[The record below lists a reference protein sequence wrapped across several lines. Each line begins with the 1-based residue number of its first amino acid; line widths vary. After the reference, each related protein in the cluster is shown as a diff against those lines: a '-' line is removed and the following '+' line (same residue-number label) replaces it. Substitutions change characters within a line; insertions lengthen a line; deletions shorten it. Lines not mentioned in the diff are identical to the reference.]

1 MVTTPKTIDHS
12 ALATTALARM
22 EEHSITQLAVVDGQN
37 RPVGII
43 HLHDLLRAGI
53 V

>member
-1 MVTTPKTIDHS
+1 MVNEPKTIE
-12 ALATTALARM
+12 TTALAATALTRM
-22 EEHSITQLAVVDGQN
+22 EEHAITQLAVVDDQG

>member
-1 MVTTPKTIDHS
+1 MVQAAFHLGYLTSLFIVGG
-12 ALATTALARM
+12 R
-22 EEHSITQLAVVDGQN
+22 

-43 HLHDLLRAGI
+43 HLHDLLRAKI

>member
-1 MVTTPKTIDHS
+1 
-12 ALATTALARM
+12 M
-22 EEHSITQLAVVDGQN
+22 EEHSITQLAVIDERE

-43 HLHDLLRAGI
+43 HLHDLLKAGI

>member
-1 MVTTPKTIDHS
+1 MEKYSIMVLP
-12 ALATTALARM
+12 
-22 EEHSITQLAVVDGQN
+22 VVDEKK

-43 HLHDLLRAGI
+43 HLHDILKSKL